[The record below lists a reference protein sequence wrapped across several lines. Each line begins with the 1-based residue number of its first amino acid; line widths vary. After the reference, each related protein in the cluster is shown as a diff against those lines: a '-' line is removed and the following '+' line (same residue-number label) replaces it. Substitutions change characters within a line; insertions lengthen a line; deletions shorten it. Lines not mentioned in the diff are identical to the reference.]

1 MKECEEKL
9 KIVHSARDLGLDL
22 AAYSRLASR
31 QRMHMS
37 EACRG
42 VEQSR

>member
-1 MKECEEKL
+1 MRKCEEKF
-9 KIVHSARDLGLDL
+9 KIVHSARDLQLNL
-22 AAYSRLASR
+22 AACSRLASR

-42 VEQSR
+42 AE